1 MNQAQEPSPMIKQLR
16 HEWHAAAQWLDD
28 SWRQSGIWLRNQM
41 RQMQGVQ
48 IDYVVIPLSGS
59 LPERS
64 GPPRSFWQRQLTFLP
79 DEPMS
84 LQVLNHI
91 LQRVADADNVKGV
104 LFLFQGLSG
113 GLSTLQNLRRA
124 MQRVQERGKE
134 VVVYTP
140 HLDLPHYFAAAAADR
155 IIAPPSATF
164 DVLGLRSSVT
174 FLKDSL
180 GMAGLKFDVIQ
191 ISPYKSAFDQFGK
204 SEMSPQLEEQI
215 NWLLDEQYD
224 IITTAIAEG
233 RHKTQDEIKTILD
246 QAPLYGEA
254 LCDYGIVDALVYED
268 ELTYWLAEKPGDS
281 EQSAVSSEQ
290 LPVSSVQ
297 ELVGTQENAEELGP
311 QSSALS
317 PQTASSEAR
326 PQAKLTL
333 LDEAHPLLH
342 EKFRRSAR
350 QFIGVITLSGAIIS
364 GESRKP
370 PIDLPI
376 PFLGGE
382 MAGDVTLARL
392 LRRAAERDDM
402 AALIFHVDSGG
413 GSALAS
419 DLIGREIERIVR
431 HKPVVVYMGNV
442 AASGGYY
449 VSALAQHIMTQTGTI
464 TGSIGVINGRL
475 SSSEL
480 EKKLKVNRVSLK
492 RGDHADLFS
501 SEEPMNETERELFQR
516 GIQAIYRQFKE
527 VVSRGRTIPYD
538 DLDPLC
544 EGRVWTG
551 RQALAHK
558 LIDSHGDFPDAVR
571 KAAELAGLPTDDE
584 HQIRVI
590 NFYDRDDDYLLPQPY
605 EAASELLQ
613 LFTLQQWQPF
623 NGKPLLLMPFAIK
636 FW

>member
-1 MNQAQEPSPMIKQLR
+1 MNQTQEPSPMMKQLR

-28 SWRQSGIWLRNQM
+28 SWRQSGIWLRNQI
-41 RQMQGVQ
+41 RQLQDAQ
-48 IDYVVIPLSGS
+48 IDYVVIPLSGT

-91 LQRVADADNVKGV
+91 LQRVGDAGNVKGV

-124 MQRVQERGKE
+124 MQRLQGQGKE

-155 IIAPPSATF
+155 LIAPPSATF

-180 GMAGLKFDVIQ
+180 NMAGLKFDVIQ
-191 ISPYKSAFDQFGK
+191 ISPYKSSFDPLGQ
-204 SEMSPQLEEQI
+204 SEMSPQFEEQI

-233 RHKTQDEIKTILD
+233 RHKTQDEIKAILN
-246 QAPLYGEA
+246 QAPLYGAA
-254 LCDYGIVDALVYED
+254 LCDHGIVDALVYED
-268 ELTYWLAEKPGDS
+268 ELAYWLAERGANL
-281 EQSAVSSEQ
+281 EQSAADSDQSQVPSLQSPNLSISQSPGTVEIDAPAANRQ
-290 LPVSSVQ
+290 RPTAN
-297 ELVGTQENAEELGP
+297 LVLF
-311 QSSALS
+311 
-317 PQTASSEAR
+317 
-326 PQAKLTL
+326 
-333 LDEAHPLLH
+333 DEAIPLLH
-342 EKFRRSAR
+342 EKFRRSTHK
-350 QFIGVITLSGAIIS
+350 FIAVVTLSGAIVS

-370 PIDLPI
+370 PLDLPL

-419 DLIGREIERIVR
+419 DLIGREIERIAR

-449 VSALAQHIMTQTGTI
+449 VSALAKHIMAQTGTM
-464 TGSIGVINGRL
+464 TGSIGVITGRL

-480 EKKLKVNRVSLK
+480 EKKFKMNRVSLK

-501 SEEPMNETERELFQR
+501 NEAPMNETERELFRQ
-516 GIQAIYRQFKE
+516 GIQTAYRQFKE
-527 VVSRGRTIPYD
+527 VVSRGRAIPYD

-551 RQALAHK
+551 RQALAHQ
-558 LIDSHGDFPDAVR
+558 LVDSHGDFPDAIR
-571 KAAELAGLPTDDE
+571 KAAELAGLPTDDR
-584 HQIRVI
+584 HQVRVI
-590 NFYDRDDDYLLPQPY
+590 NFYDRDNDYLLPQPY
-605 EAASELLQ
+605 ETAAELLQ
-613 LFTLQQWQPF
+613 LFTPQHWQPF
-623 NGKPLLLMPFAIK
+623 TGKPLLLMPFTVK